1 VQLKYI
7 PKFFLI
13 LMYFLAMPV
22 WASGVFISEIN
33 GKPEDFKIWRN
44 NQPLKHFQQYTQLQ
58 VGDKVC
64 VHKRDKDPNNGQFEG
79 RPYFMML
86 SVDGQPKKITQKVCC
101 YTVESS
107 EPPPT
112 LVTGVLDR
120 VSEWFRTLWNDDV
133 TTRKIN
139 TKSDNAESQHKLS
152 IPLLEGEIK
161 LRAALRKQLN
171 IAWYG
176 GKSPYTVTVSS
187 NEQQLFELSTNLNT
201 REIVL
206 PNFTLVAKQDY
217 TVKITDANQQIA
229 TETFSVVD
237 SLPPEISSNEELKA
251 IRQNFPNQKVLL
263 LSWLANQGQG
273 EWRLEAYQCVAR
285 ATREKNS
292 SEFLLKQG
300 LRRGL

>member
-1 VQLKYI
+1 VQLKCV
-7 PKFFLI
+7 PKFFLM
-13 LMYFLAMPV
+13 LMFFFAMPV

-33 GKPEDFKIWRN
+33 GKPQDFEIWRN
-44 NQPLKHFQQYTQLQ
+44 NQPFKHFAQYTRLQ
-58 VGDKVC
+58 DGDKVC
-64 VHKRDKDPNNGQFEG
+64 VRKRDNDPKEG
-79 RPYFMML
+79 KFAGRSYFMTL
-86 SVDGQPKKITQKVCC
+86 SIDGQPKKITLATDC

-112 LVTGVLDR
+112 LVTGVLVR

-133 TTRKIN
+133 TTRKII
-139 TKSDNAESQHKLS
+139 TRDQDSESQNKLS
-152 IPLLEGEIK
+152 LPLLEGEIK
-161 LRAALRKQLN
+161 LRAGLRKQLN

-187 NEQQLFELSTNLNT
+187 NGQQLFNQCTYT

-206 PNFTLVAKQDY
+206 PNFTLVAGQDY
-217 TVKITDANQQIA
+217 TVTITDDNQRTTA
-229 TETFSVVD
+229 ETFSVVD